1 MTDFPE
7 FLPPGLSNLGIS
19 SSDQTNEDR
28 QALGQDQFFD
38 LMVAQLTN
46 QDPLNPLESNEFIAQ
61 VAQFST
67 VNGIKQI
74 QESIGDLATSFQ
86 SGQALQASTMVGRD
100 VLVPGARGVLHP
112 GATLSGAI
120 DVASATGDLSISVLA
135 PSGEV
140 VRQLE
145 LGPQPAGLARFSWD
159 GLDDAGEPAPPG
171 HYVIQATAN
180 IDDQAQAVPTLMTA
194 RVESVTLTNQPG
206 GLTLNLESLGPVSI
220 NDIRQLL

>member
-19 SSDQTNEDR
+19 SADLKNEDR

-74 QESIGDLATSFQ
+74 QESIGELATSFQ

-112 GATLSGAI
+112 GGKLSGAI

-135 PSGEV
+135 PSGQV
-140 VRQLE
+140 VRQLD

-159 GLDDAGEPAPPG
+159 GLDD
-171 HYVIQATAN
+171 VS
-180 IDDQAQAVPTLMTA
+180 TL
-194 RVESVTLTNQPG
+194 R
-206 GLTLNLESLGPVSI
+206 
-220 NDIRQLL
+220 

>member
-1 MTDFPE
+1 MTDIPE

-19 SSDQTNEDR
+19 SAELKKEDR

-67 VNGIKQI
+67 VSGIKQI
-74 QESIGDLATSFQ
+74 QESIGELATSFQ

-100 VLVPGARGVLHP
+100 VLVPGERGVLHP
-112 GATLSGAI
+112 GGMLSGAV
-120 DVASATGDLSISVLA
+120 DVASATGDLDISVLD
-135 PSGEV
+135 PSGQTI
-140 VRQLE
+140 RQFQ
-145 LGPQPAGLARFSWD
+145 LGAQPAGLARFSWD
-159 GLDDAGEPAPPG
+159 GLDDAGEAAPPG
-171 HYVIQATAN
+171 NYVIRATAT
-180 IDDQAQAVPTLMTA
+180 IDDQTQALPTLMSA
-194 RVESVTLTNQPG
+194 RVESVTLSNQPG
-206 GLTLNLESLGPVSI
+206 GLTLNLESLGPVNI

>member
-7 FLPPGLSNLGIS
+7 FLPPGLSNLGINS
-19 SSDQTNEDR
+19 ADLKNEDR

-74 QESIGDLATSFQ
+74 QESIGELATSFQ

-112 GATLSGAI
+112 GGKLSGAI

-135 PSGEV
+135 PSGQV
-140 VRQLE
+140 VRQLD
-145 LGPQPAGLARFSWD
+145 LGPQPAGLAHFSWD
-159 GLDDAGEPAPPG
+159 GLDDVGEPAPPG
-171 HYVIQATAN
+171 NYVIQATAN
-180 IDDQAQAVPTLMTA
+180 IDDQAQALPTLMSA